1 MTTVPVTHTFS
12 AGEVVTDTTMNNSV
26 TAVLNFLLARPILRA
41 RQTVAQSIT
50 SGGAGSALTFDSE
63 DVDSSGM
70 HSTSSNTSR
79 ATAVYPGWYLF
90 AGNGSLVQNA
100 TGLRTLSW
108 NINGSAQSGAGS
120 SDGGAGVGIDFRHP
134 AAATLFFLNVGDFVE
149 MILFQNSGGALNTE
163 VSGSQQSTMMCVW
176 ESN

>member
-1 MTTVPVTHTFS
+1 MTAVPTTHTFS
-12 AGEVVTDTTMNNSV
+12 AGEVVTDTTLNGNV
-26 TAVLNFLLARPILRA
+26 TNVLNFLLARPILRA
-41 RQTVAQSIT
+41 RQTVAQSIGT
-50 SGGAGSALTFDSE
+50 GGAGTALTFDAE

-70 HSTSSNTSR
+70 HSTVTNTSR

-108 NINGSAQSGAGS
+108 NVNSVAQSGAGS

-134 AAATLFFLNVGDFVE
+134 AASSLFFLNVNDFVE
-149 MILFQNSGGALNTE
+149 MILFQNSGGAVNTE
-163 VSGSQQSTMMCVW
+163 VSGSQQSTMICVW

>member
-1 MTTVPVTHTFS
+1 MTALPTTHTFS
-12 AGEVVTDTTMNNSV
+12 AGEVVTDTTLNNSV
-26 TAVLNFLLARPILRA
+26 TAVLNFLMARPILKC

-50 SGGAGSALTFDSE
+50 SGGAGTALTFDTE

-108 NINGSAQSGAGS
+108 NVNGSAQSGAGS
-120 SDGGAGVGIDFRHP
+120 NDSGGAVGIDFRHP
-134 AAATLFFLNVGDFVE
+134 ATPTLLFLNVADFAE
-149 MILFQNSGGALNTE
+149 MILFQNSGSALNTE
-163 VSGSQQSTMMCVW
+163 VSGSQQSSMICVW
-176 ESN
+176 ESG

>member
-12 AGEVVTDTTMNNSV
+12 AGEVVTDTTMNKNV
-26 TAVLNFLLARPILRA
+26 TAPLNFLLARPILRA
-41 RQTVAQSIT
+41 RQTVAQSIA

-79 ATAVYPGWYLF
+79 ATATYPGWYLF

-108 NINGSAQSGAGS
+108 NVNGSAQSGAGS
-120 SDGGAGVGIDFRHP
+120 NDSGGGAGIDFRHP
-134 AAATLFFLNVGDFVE
+134 ATPSLFFLNVGDFVE
-149 MILFQNSGGALNTE
+149 LILFQNSGGSLNTE